1 MTIQTK
7 RKWILLL
14 AVLLLAAALSV
25 GSTSLWKAE
34 KEKRGE
40 GYVAVVRIDGAIYGG
55 PETDSMLS
63 GFSGSSSE
71 EIMRELQEA
80 RRDPQ
85 AKAILIRINSPGG
98 STGATQEIAEE
109 MDKIRSS
116 KKPIVISMGD
126 MCASAGYWLA
136 SKGNYIFASPAT
148 MTGSIGVYM
157 DYTNIE
163 DLMDKVGVKNDKI
176 KSGAHKDILSMY
188 RPMTGEEREM
198 LQAMVD
204 DIYHQFVQ
212 TVADGRHMDE
222 EKVKSIADGRIL
234 TGRQAQDL
242 GLVDAMGNY
251 YDALN
256 YAASSGGLDVDHIE
270 TRSYTNSAV
279 TLRSLLR
286 GEAARLS
293 NVMGESMAGSMK
305 KALTEGETPVVK

>member
-25 GSTSLWKAE
+25 GSTSLSKAE

-63 GFSGSSSE
+63 GSSGSSSE

-80 RRDPQ
+80 RKDPQ

-136 SKGNYIFASPAT
+136 SKGKYIFASPT
-148 MTGSIGVYM
+148 PMTGSIGVYM
-157 DYTNIE
+157 
-163 DLMDKVGVKNDKI
+163 
-176 KSGAHKDILSMY
+176 H
-188 RPMTGEEREM
+188 
-198 LQAMVD
+198 
-204 DIYHQFVQ
+204 
-212 TVADGRHMDE
+212 
-222 EKVKSIADGRIL
+222 
-234 TGRQAQDL
+234 
-242 GLVDAMGNY
+242 
-251 YDALN
+251 
-256 YAASSGGLDVDHIE
+256 
-270 TRSYTNSAV
+270 
-279 TLRSLLR
+279 
-286 GEAARLS
+286 
-293 NVMGESMAGSMK
+293 
-305 KALTEGETPVVK
+305 

>member
-63 GFSGSSSE
+63 GSSGSSSE

-80 RRDPQ
+80 RKDPQ

-157 DYTNIE
+157 DYTNIQ

-222 EKVKSIADGRIL
+222 EKNRPVAI
-234 TGRQAQDL
+234 
-242 GLVDAMGNY
+242 
-251 YDALN
+251 
-256 YAASSGGLDVDHIE
+256 YAARGGQHRQE
-270 TRSYTNSAV
+270 RQPC
-279 TLRSLLR
+279 RCHGQLLR
-286 GEAARLS
+286 CAELRCLERRARC
-293 NVMGESMAGSMK
+293 GSYRDP
-305 KALTEGETPVVK
+305 LVYE

>member
-14 AVLLLAAALSV
+14 AVVLLAAALSV

-63 GFSGSSSE
+63 GSSGSSSE

-80 RRDPQ
+80 RKDPQ

-163 DLMDKVGVKNDKI
+163 DLMDKVILHNHACFQLFCIVKNEFNFFLIRFWISTVHSRYDSI
-176 KSGAHKDILSMY
+176 HKRKFFLINLNQSSFHLGY
-188 RPMTGEEREM
+188 FKKR
-198 LQAMVD
+198 LQ
-204 DIYHQFVQ
+204 
-212 TVADGRHMDE
+212 
-222 EKVKSIADGRIL
+222 
-234 TGRQAQDL
+234 
-242 GLVDAMGNY
+242 
-251 YDALN
+251 
-256 YAASSGGLDVDHIE
+256 
-270 TRSYTNSAV
+270 
-279 TLRSLLR
+279 
-286 GEAARLS
+286 
-293 NVMGESMAGSMK
+293 
-305 KALTEGETPVVK
+305 

>member
-25 GSTSLWKAE
+25 GSTSHWKAQ

-63 GFSGSSSE
+63 GSSGSSSE

-80 RRDPQ
+80 RKDPQ

-157 DYTNIE
+157 DDT
-163 DLMDKVGVKNDKI
+163 
-176 KSGAHKDILSMY
+176 
-188 RPMTGEEREM
+188 
-198 LQAMVD
+198 
-204 DIYHQFVQ
+204 
-212 TVADGRHMDE
+212 
-222 EKVKSIADGRIL
+222 
-234 TGRQAQDL
+234 
-242 GLVDAMGNY
+242 
-251 YDALN
+251 
-256 YAASSGGLDVDHIE
+256 
-270 TRSYTNSAV
+270 
-279 TLRSLLR
+279 
-286 GEAARLS
+286 
-293 NVMGESMAGSMK
+293 
-305 KALTEGETPVVK
+305 

>member
-63 GFSGSSSE
+63 GSSGSSSE

-80 RRDPQ
+80 RKDPQ

-188 RPMTGEEREM
+188 RPMTGEERCCRPWSM
-198 LQAMVD
+198 T
-204 DIYHQFVQ
+204 F
-212 TVADGRHMDE
+212 TT
-222 EKVKSIADGRIL
+222 SSS
-234 TGRQAQDL
+234 RQWRT
-242 GLVDAMGNY
+242 DAIWM
-251 YDALN
+251 
-256 YAASSGGLDVDHIE
+256 
-270 TRSYTNSAV
+270 R
-279 TLRSLLR
+279 R
-286 GEAARLS
+286 
-293 NVMGESMAGSMK
+293 K
-305 KALTEGETPVVK
+305 

>member
-63 GFSGSSSE
+63 GSSGSSSE

-80 RRDPQ
+80 RKDPQ

-163 DLMDKVGVKNDKI
+163 DLMENCEITVASAAPCTPIFISKI
-176 KSGAHKDILSMY
+176 KIGSKIRLQTAPIDTVIIPILAKPCALINAFIPRLNITKSVPHK
-188 RPMTGEEREM
+188 
-198 LQAMVD
+198 
-204 DIYHQFVQ
+204 
-212 TVADGRHMDE
+212 
-222 EKVKSIADGRIL
+222 
-234 TGRQAQDL
+234 
-242 GLVDAMGNY
+242 
-251 YDALN
+251 
-256 YAASSGGLDVDHIE
+256 
-270 TRSYTNSAV
+270 
-279 TLRSLLR
+279 
-286 GEAARLS
+286 
-293 NVMGESMAGSMK
+293 
-305 KALTEGETPVVK
+305 